1 MFAGLCRMDSCSECF
16 LSVLCRIANRI
27 LHLTSQ
33 KKKPFNVHEPL
44 ETMKWENW
52 KHLKVIEKVS
62 EIFTLSLK
70 NKDLQGKKGKKN
82 LQYHNILF
90 GKHIFYKHNTCPLLK
105 IWKLYECTENQIIS
119 PSSFFPEKS
128 ATGNFVHWFSIYHLS
143 LQWNITSCLLSHT
156 SII

>member
-1 MFAGLCRMDSCSECF
+1 MFPISALQNSKQDASFDKSE
-16 LSVLCRIANRI
+16 
-27 LHLTSQ
+27 
-33 KKKPFNVHEPL
+33 E
-44 ETMKWENW
+44 ETLQCTWASRNYEMRKL

-119 PSSFFPEKS
+119 PSSFFPEIS
-128 ATGNFVHWFSIYHLS
+128 ATSNFVHWFSIYHLS